1 MITLIHANNTVY
13 EMLRVIKAYNV
24 NQYGVKA
31 VEEQQQKLQKIVE
44 NNKQLT
50 ILATNDS
57 YIICQEIEEAKYT
70 DIVDN
75 KLLENPNEKI

>member
-1 MITLIHANNTVY
+1 MIINANNTLY
-13 EMLRVIKAYNV
+13 EILRTIKAYNV
-24 NQYGVKA
+24 NQYGIKA

-57 YIICQEIEEAKYT
+57 YMICQEIEEANYT
-70 DIVDN
+70 DITDT
-75 KLLENPNEKI
+75 KLLENSNEKI